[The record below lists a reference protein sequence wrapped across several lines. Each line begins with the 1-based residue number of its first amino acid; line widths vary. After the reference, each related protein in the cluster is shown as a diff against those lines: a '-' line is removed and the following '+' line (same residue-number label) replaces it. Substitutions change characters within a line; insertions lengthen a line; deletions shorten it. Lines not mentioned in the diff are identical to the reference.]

1 MRKLCLDIGSVRIG
15 VARSDYMNIIA
26 SPLEVYTRTK
36 SIKNDAKYI
45 ANLVKET
52 EVDEV
57 VVGLPLNMNGTAGP
71 SVEMIKTFV
80 QELQNYTDVKIV
92 FQDERLSTVSAEKI
106 LIESNMRR
114 DKRKT
119 VIDKIAATIIL
130 QNYLDKISKR

>member
-45 ANLVKET
+45 ANLVKEN